1 MRKGL
6 LMRRTASFTLIALA
20 TFAGGSTA
28 AVAAPAGPNQA
39 RPVISLQRAP
49 LQAGGQT
56 GRMTTGINAW
66 RPIKGAC
73 IICWNTGR

>member
-28 AVAAPAGPNQA
+28 AVAAPAGPDRA
-39 RPVISLQRAP
+39 GVVSLQRAP
-49 LQAGGQT
+49 MTAAGHT
-56 GRMTTGINAW
+56 GRMTTGIAAW

-73 IICWNTGR
+73 IICWNPGR